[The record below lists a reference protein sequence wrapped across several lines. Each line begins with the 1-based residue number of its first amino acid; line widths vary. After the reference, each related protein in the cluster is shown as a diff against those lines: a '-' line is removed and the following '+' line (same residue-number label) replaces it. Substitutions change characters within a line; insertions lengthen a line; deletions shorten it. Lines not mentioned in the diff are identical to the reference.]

1 MSNEDS
7 PSETCSYCYLPCTQN
22 PCLSRKQGMLS
33 FAPSPL
39 LIFVFSSEQR
49 SWKTLWKECH
59 SVCIFFTYY
68 TLEKLFRTSLSLT
81 LHPLMLPALRSNLVQ
96 LLQNAI
102 QASQGYKKQSQSL
115 LSGSAI
121 ADMAGP
127 IKLKQQLGCQKPAP
141 AFRESHLPSER
152 RGLAWNQ
159 FTDWKAVV
167 YLPSCFITFSQW
179 CPASYTVLCHL
190 LLLLEV

>member
-1 MSNEDS
+1 MK
-7 PSETCSYCYLPCTQN
+7 TTLLRHAATAALPCVQN
-22 PCLSRKQGMLS
+22 PCLSRKQGVLS

-49 SWKTLWKECH
+49 SWKTLWKECL

-81 LHPLMLPALRSNLVQ
+81 LHPLMLPALRSNLVE
-96 LLQNAI
+96 LLQNVI

-121 ADMAGP
+121 VDMAGP
-127 IKLKQQLGCQKPAP
+127 IKLKQQLGC
-141 AFRESHLPSER
+141 
-152 RGLAWNQ
+152 
-159 FTDWKAVV
+159 
-167 YLPSCFITFSQW
+167 
-179 CPASYTVLCHL
+179 
-190 LLLLEV
+190 

>member
-1 MSNEDS
+1 MK
-7 PSETCSYCYLPCTQN
+7 TALLRHAATAALPCTQN

-81 LHPLMLPALRSNLVQ
+81 LHPLMLPALRSNLV
-96 LLQNAI
+96 
-102 QASQGYKKQSQSL
+102 Y
-115 LSGSAI
+115 
-121 ADMAGP
+121 
-127 IKLKQQLGCQKPAP
+127 
-141 AFRESHLPSER
+141 
-152 RGLAWNQ
+152 
-159 FTDWKAVV
+159 V
-167 YLPSCFITFSQW
+167 YLWLKPENPKPLMEYHCGF
-179 CPASYTVLCHL
+179 VLLPCKYSLHN
-190 LLLLEV
+190 E